1 MPRVPC
7 PSLAGKRAGISLFGF
22 ATLKHWNDGKDIKL
36 YMMREHYSDNHSRPT
51 VTVRLVRLI
60 IFSFTISN
68 KIVLIEH
75 VSIYKRCEGVD
86 WK

>member
-1 MPRVPC
+1 
-7 PSLAGKRAGISLFGF
+7 
-22 ATLKHWNDGKDIKL
+22 
-36 YMMREHYSDNHSRPT
+36 MMREHYSDNHSRPT